1 MAKQFRENV
10 EIISSAANTS
20 WLRLNNLT
28 SPNATTYAG
37 ILAHDASGNV
47 VSISGSTIATVTV
60 SNVAPATPVLGQQWL
75 DTSVTPSE
83 LKIWNGTSREAA
95 NDEVQY
101 YANFAA
107 FPVTGDPDVVYVDL
121 ATDSVYLWDTTTSAY
136 VSAVG
141 WVSWLFAITD
151 GVTTQPIGVGNTI
164 NFLENTNIADVLDLV
179 ISATDTVTLQ
189 AKTGATVWQT
199 MVRDGAKF
207 VFGNASADRYVNVWT
222 PTANVATVHTHALAA
237 GLDCIVQVRDVATQ
251 ELVDVE
257 VIRLTATTFSV
268 TSTTTSQLKVVAI

>member
-83 LKIWNGTSREAA
+83 LKIWNGTSRVAA

-101 YANFAA
+101 YTNFAA

-141 WVSWLFAITD
+141 WASGLFSITD
-151 GVTTQPIGVGNTI
+151 GTTTEAIGVSNTI
-164 NFLENTNIADVLDLV
+164 TFNEQASVASVLDLKV
-179 ISATDTVTLQ
+179 LATDIVQLQ
-189 AKTGATVWQT
+189 AVAGHTVGQAIVSDGTNLVYGNPVAARYTNTQT
-199 MVRDGAKF
+199 
-207 VFGNASADRYVNVWT
+207 Y
-222 PTANVATVHTHALAA
+222 TANTAVTHTHGLATA
-237 GLDCIVQVRDVATQ
+237 DPIVQVRDAVTN
-251 ELVDVE
+251 EIVDVE
-257 VIRLTATTFSV
+257 IVIISATQFTV
-268 TSTTTSQLKVVAI
+268 TSTVAGSHRVVAL